1 MLLHQ
6 ILVSIT
12 HQKIYK
18 IHAKI
23 IDLNYMDQRWMKK
36 IELLDGT
43 YSISKIQDYFEYI
56 IKKYETI
63 TDDPPIIINVDKIE
77 NKSTFRANT
86 EYYLELLTS
95 ETMKLRWSTKTK
107 ITKDDIGENETNLE
121 VTEVTLVH
129 CNIVNND
136 YQQDPR
142 ILNIFVRNRLFGQLV
157 DI

>member
-1 MLLHQ
+1 MG
-6 ILVSIT
+6 
-12 HQKIYK
+12 
-18 IHAKI
+18 
-23 IDLNYMDQRWMKK
+23 QRWMKK
-36 IELLDGT
+36 IESLDGS

-56 IKKYETI
+56 IKKYETM

-77 NKSTFRANT
+77 NKFTFRANT
-86 EYYLELLTS
+86 EYYLKLLTR

-107 ITKDDIGENETNLE
+107 ITKDEIGENETNLE
-121 VTEVTLVH
+121 ITEVTLVH

>member
-1 MLLHQ
+1 MG
-6 ILVSIT
+6 
-12 HQKIYK
+12 
-18 IHAKI
+18 
-23 IDLNYMDQRWMKK
+23 QRWMKK
-36 IELLDGT
+36 IESLDGS

-56 IKKYETI
+56 IKKYETM

-77 NKSTFRANT
+77 NKFTFRANT
-86 EYYLELLTS
+86 EYYLKLLTR

-107 ITKDDIGENETNLE
+107 ITKDEIGENETNLE
-121 VTEVTLVH
+121 ITEVTLVH

-142 ILNIFVRNRLFGQLV
+142 ILNIFVRNKLFGQLV

>member
-1 MLLHQ
+1 
-6 ILVSIT
+6 
-12 HQKIYK
+12 
-18 IHAKI
+18 
-23 IDLNYMDQRWMKK
+23 MDQRWMKK

-86 EYYLELLTS
+86 EYYLELLTP

-121 VTEVTLVH
+121 VTEVTL
-129 CNIVNND
+129 
-136 YQQDPR
+136 
-142 ILNIFVRNRLFGQLV
+142 
-157 DI
+157 